1 MKAQAQIDLT
11 TKSIISAIETQ
22 IKDLA
27 EDNELSMDC
36 KNLAIFELK
45 KTTSNASGVRRTDS
59 RKRTNRT
66 EV

>member
-45 KTTSNASGVRRTDS
+45 KTIDGIKQSWGFPAA
-59 RKRTNRT
+59 
-66 EV
+66 